1 MTDALHR
8 NLSQDSSQEEVI
20 WPDTVDS
27 NLCRAFR
34 DTMNGLLGSCALFCE
49 PSGTCTSGS
58 LPSVQFDAEGW
69 LGTQLPSGQLR
80 KQEPLLQQL
89 AGSQVKL
96 TMEELFDN
104 DARASLLVCG
114 QPLQVATAV
123 MR

>member
-27 NLCRAFR
+27 DLCRAFR

-104 DARASLLVCG
+104 DARPRFLFVASRYRW
-114 QPLQVATAV
+114 PLQS
-123 MR
+123 